1 MTKQAI
7 IDEIELRTS
16 SKYSS
21 WRIGLTNNPDQRR
34 RECEG
39 EGERAAFWM
48 DFVADSPADAKEI
61 ETRYTNRGMKP
72 ATAGE
77 LLPRK
82 DVFVF
87 IF

>member
-34 RECEG
+34 GECG
-39 EGERAAFWM
+39 DDGERTDFWM
-48 DFVADSPADAKEI
+48 DFEADSPADAKEI
-61 ETRYTNRGMKP
+61 ETGHRRGI
-72 ATAGE
+72 AAAQGRVRFSFLNFSE
-77 LLPRK
+77 G
-82 DVFVF
+82 
-87 IF
+87 

>member
-34 RECEG
+34 GECG
-39 EGERAAFWM
+39 DDGERTDFWM
-48 DFVADSPADAKEI
+48 DFEADSPADAKEI
-61 ETRYTNRGMKP
+61 ETRFTNRGMKLV
-72 ATAGE
+72 TVGE

-87 IF
+87 LF